1 VGQMTVT
8 MLLHNTI
15 LSAERA
21 ASAVTQA
28 FRPRTPAVG

>member
-1 VGQMTVT
+1 MTVT

-21 ASAVTQA
+21 AKSVVSPFRKASA
-28 FRPRTPAVG
+28 